1 MIATR
6 KINNLKVE
14 PLVKNAGDKR
24 PFKYS
29 KVLPHPY
36 NILYLAAKKNSG
48 KTVLITNLIKWIAY
62 KKNTIIRY
70 FSTSLQ
76 NDKDLVKF
84 IDDMREAGYIFETY
98 SSLAYKNKNNEKYKN
113 ILEKQ
118 IDEINEFVGN
128 KKKMQKFLQ
137 LKDQIPLVIYI
148 FDDFRIALRENK
160 LINDISSR
168 NRHLKTVLIYSSQR
182 FNDVSP
188 IVRIN
193 TNILILFKGMRD
205 IDLEK
210 VYDELVTEYT
220 INYEQ
225 FLRLYK
231 DATEEQYGFLY
242 IDSDNQIFRK
252 NMNEEYDIDALKD
265 IIDIDE
271 YNAEE

>member
-1 MIATR
+1 
-6 KINNLKVE
+6 
-14 PLVKNAGDKR
+14 
-24 PFKYS
+24 
-29 KVLPHPY
+29 
-36 NILYLAAKKNSG
+36 
-48 KTVLITNLIKWIAY
+48 
-62 KKNTIIRY
+62 
-70 FSTSLQ
+70 
-76 NDKDLVKF
+76 
-84 IDDMREAGYIFETY
+84 MREAGYIFETY